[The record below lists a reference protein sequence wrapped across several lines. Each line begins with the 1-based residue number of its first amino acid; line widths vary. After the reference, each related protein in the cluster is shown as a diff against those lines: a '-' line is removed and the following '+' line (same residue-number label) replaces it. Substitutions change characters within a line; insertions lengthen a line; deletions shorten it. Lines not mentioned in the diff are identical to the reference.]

1 MNTEIAQAR
10 LLRLKADT
18 VIKGLTLTR
27 EVKTAVLTAISQV
40 TMPLFKYYKDS
51 DESIKKSFIGL
62 VIGGLGNKVEDTT
75 KEEIKKCLAKKL

>member
-10 LLRLKADT
+10 LLRIKADT
-18 VIKGLTLTR
+18 VVKGLSLTR

-51 DESIKKSFIGL
+51 DESIKKSFIRL
-62 VIGGLGNKVEDTT
+62 VIGGLGNKVDNTI
-75 KEEIKKCLAKKL
+75 KEEIIKCLVKKL

>member
-40 TMPLFKYYKDS
+40 NMPLFRFYKCS
-51 DESIKKSFIGL
+51 DEQIKQSFIKL
-62 VIGGLGNKVEDTT
+62 VIGGLVNKVEDTT
-75 KEEIKKCLAKKL
+75 KEEIKKCLIKKL